1 MSKGVFYISSCAPT
15 PLSPCPAQG
24 AHGVLLPCCFLL
36 TLSKEKAITKLL
48 LEQHMELFLLP
59 HRLKPCGLQATKP
72 TEGAPQKAPAAARG
86 ARAVPPESRGVP
98 EGSLRGEGAAHLRGG
113 VGGEEIHGEAEVAAL
128 RARVDGRPLRVQVEG
143 GAAGGQS
150 AAQQQQ
156 PRPGPGPR
164 PAPSPGHGPG
174 ALPQLGSARL
184 GPARPHG
191 SGGGRGAGPAPSSP
205 SSRRRGGAHDRG
217 GGTGRA
223 GPTATRASGPWAWG
237 PWGAIGA
244 YRGTIGVIGA
254 DSGVSVPQTCCDLPR
269 SKCLAQPGGAQV
281 TPCSSPC
288 SPAPSRISN
297 SFIKPTGK
305 Q

>member
-1 MSKGVFYISSCAPT
+1 MSSCAPT

-24 AHGVLLPCCFLL
+24 THRVLLPCCFLL

-48 LEQHMELFLLP
+48 LEQHMELFLIP

-72 TEGAPQKAPAAARG
+72 TEGAPKKAPAAARG
-86 ARAVPPESRGVP
+86 ARAAPPESRGVP

-174 ALPQLGSARL
+174 ALP
-184 GPARPHG
+184 
-191 SGGGRGAGPAPSSP
+191 
-205 SSRRRGGAHDRG
+205 
-217 GGTGRA
+217 
-223 GPTATRASGPWAWG
+223 
-237 PWGAIGA
+237 
-244 YRGTIGVIGA
+244 
-254 DSGVSVPQTCCDLPR
+254 
-269 SKCLAQPGGAQV
+269 
-281 TPCSSPC
+281 
-288 SPAPSRISN
+288 
-297 SFIKPTGK
+297 
-305 Q
+305 